1 MSNLAQTE
9 TDTFNEGVKDEALIK
24 EGLAK
29 SGKRLGERLGERSG
43 ERSGKPETP
52 EPFKAET
59 KTFTSLVTVHHN
71 GETFAPNTRLSL
83 TEAEFTNLKLIGAVE
98 GDEF

>member
-9 TDTFNEGVKDEALIK
+9 TDILNEGVKDEALVK

-29 SGKRLGERLGERSG
+29 YGKRSGERLGERSG
-43 ERSGKPETP
+43 KPETS
-52 EPFKAET
+52 EPVKAET